1 MSNEDSGVHYV
12 YLELQGT
19 MAGDD
24 LAKALS
30 FIALRM
36 KENEME
42 KIHLILEPGG
52 IGSSSVFII

>member
-1 MSNEDSGVHYV
+1 MSNEDSGMHYT

-24 LAKALS
+24 LAKAH
-30 FIALRM
+30 LRM

-52 IGSSSVFII
+52 MGSSSVFII